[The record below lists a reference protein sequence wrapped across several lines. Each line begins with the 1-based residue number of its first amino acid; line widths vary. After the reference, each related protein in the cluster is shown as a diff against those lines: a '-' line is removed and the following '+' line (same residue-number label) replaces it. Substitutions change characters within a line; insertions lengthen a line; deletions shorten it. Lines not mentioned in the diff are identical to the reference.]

1 MDIAT
6 LGIKIDNS
14 QIRAA
19 GADLNALGTTGE
31 RVQSK
36 LAGAF
41 GALGAALGIASLL
54 RKVVDESVAAQAATA
69 QLEAALRSNGGAA
82 GYTAAQLQEMAA
94 GLQATTAYSDDAIVA
109 AQALLLSFH
118 SIQGVTFERTT
129 RAMLDLAAR
138 MGGDLSGAALQLGK
152 ALESPATGMTQL
164 KRAGIIFSDAQERV
178 IKDLADTGRLAEAQA
193 VMLSALE
200 VKMGGAAVAARQTLG
215 GALQALHND
224 FGDMFEA
231 TTKETGALISFINML
246 GGAARVVTAHR
257 DVVIALAYAL
267 GGVALAA
274 GAASLAMTAA
284 PLVAFGTALSAA
296 ATQAVFLSRVLVG
309 LAADV
314 GFRAALPIAI
324 SNLTAFAGGIGAAA
338 GAALA
343 AAAPLLALGAMFGT
357 LVYAIMQARTEMKLW
372 QQEVDGAARD
382 ALVKQAFDFRRQFGE
397 QRAQEVYPT
406 VFPSKSAAKL
416 KEETDAE
423 HARAIAAQEMITA
436 LRQEADLFGKSA
448 EQARLY
454 KIATSDLTDAEKALA
469 VVQANR
475 ITAAERLAAARE
487 AEWQEIDQSIRRLEA
502 EVDARQAAIKAVAEL
517 AAAIK
522 VARKEAGNETN
533 TALLDQLKAVKEA
546 AESAKNAEKTGG
558 SDTGKAIA
566 DDWERTSRAIVAAG
580 QALGSFNE
588 GTALTLQNL
597 ISVVS
602 QAEQIATTLA
612 TAGGKVASGDWLAL
626 VASAAGL
633 LSSLFGGGESP
644 EAKRAR
650 EVTQA
655 NTEAIRK
662 NTEQRSFAQDA
673 SGNALT
679 AAAAAVKALLA
690 VPSVNGG
697 SFGTGLFGP
706 RGGLNTATVDTIL
719 AGLGTNLHD
728 LKAQAD
734 ALGITLNTQ
743 TGQTFIDSLKQLDLL
758 LKQSALVAFADTFS
772 GKLKALE
779 ASWRAFN
786 VTDPLTKLTQQLKVA
801 GDIGTITHDAQG
813 RLIRTAGT
821 GSSAIN
827 AASAGL
833 DLATTAGRNQLT
845 ANLQALFR
853 QLQAGALSASQL
865 GGLTAQE
872 FLDQLTGLIDLV
884 RQAEDAARARE
895 RGLQDLEVRRL
906 RAIKQDTAADAMA
919 FALAQQREYEDA
931 VLAGADATTLATLA
945 EVQRAEAIAHAT
957 EALDGAITTLREFI
971 GALKLDSNLSALSP
985 TQRLEEAR
993 QQYEAILAQAQAGDA
1008 AAAGKIPDAARAFLE
1023 ASRAVNASGPRY
1035 AADFARV
1042 VAETDAVASMFE
1054 GMRDTATLQL
1064 EATRTV
1070 ADNTGKLVEGHA
1082 ETLAVLS
1089 EGFTQMIGKQT
1100 DMEAAIEELIAQT
1113 KLGNEGKLL

>member
-41 GALGAALGIASLL
+41 GALGAALGVASLL

-343 AAAPLLALGAMFGT
+343 AAAPLLVLAAGFGT
-357 LVYAIMQARTEMKLW
+357 LVVAIMRARTEMQLW

-487 AEWQEIDQSIRRLEA
+487 AEWQEIDQSIRKLEA

-522 VARKEAGNETN
+522 VARKEAGNADN
-533 TALLDQLKAVKEA
+533 SAVLAQLNEIKDA
-546 AESAKNAEKTGG
+546 AEFAKRAEKTGV
-558 SDTGKAIA
+558 SDTSIEDA
-566 DDWERTSRAIVAAG
+566 VASARLLSDQIN
-580 QALGSFNE
+580 QAVSGALQLGDAFGAVDAS
-588 GTALTLQNL
+588 TAKVLTT
-597 ISVVS
+597 VT
-602 QAEQIATTLA
+602 QIATAANTMAKALKA
-612 TAGGKVASGDWLAL
+612 NSFTDAFSAGLSIAGGLA
-626 VASAAGL
+626 
-633 LSSLFGGGESP
+633 SLFGGGGGPSAADRE
-644 EAKRAR
+644 RADLQER
-650 EVTQA
+650 
-655 NTEAIRK
+655 NTEAIER
-662 NTEQRSFAQDA
+662 
-673 SGNALT
+673 LT
-679 AAAAAVKALLA
+679 KVM
-690 VPSVNGG
+690 GE
-697 SFGTGLFGP
+697 F
-706 RGGLNTATVDTIL
+706 GLNITGDEFV
-719 AGLGTNLHD
+719 
-728 LKAQAD
+728 KAQA
-734 ALGITLNTQ
+734 ALTQLLATPASRIAEAAQASVLRRGGSLFGLSLFDLQDLADQLHTTFDINNLRMSFEALNEAIAATELTQ
-743 TGQTFIDSLKQLDLL
+743 FAQTFAGKMQ
-758 LKQSALVAFADTFS
+758 ALNAQFAI
-772 GKLKALE
+772 
-779 ASWRAFN
+779 FN
-786 VTDPLTKLTQQLKVA
+786 TRDPLARLIEQLKVA
-801 GDIGTITHDAQG
+801 GDIGVITHDAQG

-957 EALDGAITTLREFI
+957 EALDGAIATLREFI